1 MCICVWVWGS
11 TRVLMCVQLH
21 KGVVVCV
28 QVPLAEGGVAIPFPL
43 CFPFSLRGS
52 LLHRLKREMLS
63 FKVLTYKHQK
73 YQNTFR
79 RLSIVFH
86 SGH

>member
-1 MCICVWVWGS
+1 MLTLKRVVL
-11 TRVLMCVQLH
+11 TRDERVAHANM
-21 KGVVVCV
+21 GVVVCV